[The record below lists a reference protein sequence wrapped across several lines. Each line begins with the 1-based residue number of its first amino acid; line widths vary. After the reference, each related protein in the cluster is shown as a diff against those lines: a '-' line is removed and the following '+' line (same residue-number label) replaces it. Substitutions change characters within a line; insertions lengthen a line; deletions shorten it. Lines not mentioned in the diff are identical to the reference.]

1 MPPST
6 VRDLPSATS
15 AITTEECLEVLGR
28 VCFGHLAFFRD
39 RHIRVQPIRYAF
51 HEGWVF
57 FRADSDLRAWIAR
70 SPWLALSVTEVRDS
84 AHTSVVVRGGCYP
97 AEGTG
102 SARGD
107 ADAHEG
113 VVALRDRPRVGPRAI
128 GRQERKLSVF
138 RLRAED
144 VHGSVTMV
152 PCPAGQRPYDDAE
165 LEHLRAVSRAHTQ
178 SDDSRADD
186 DGMAAP
192 SAPEVRPTDASART
206 R

>member
-1 MPPST
+1 
-6 VRDLPSATS
+6 
-15 AITTEECLEVLGR
+15 VLGR
-28 VCFGHLAFFRD
+28 VCFGHLAFARGRD
-39 RHIRVQPIRYAF
+39 IGVLPIRYAF

-57 FRADSDLRAWIAR
+57 FRADSALREWIAR
-70 SPWLALSVTEVRDS
+70 SSWLCLSITEARAS

-102 SARGD
+102 SPAGD
-107 ADAHEG
+107 AAAHDG
-113 VVALRDRPRVGPRAI
+113 IVALRDRPRAGPRTI
-128 GRQERKLSVF
+128 RRQERKLSVF

-186 DGMAAP
+186 DGMAEPNAP
-192 SAPEVRPTDASART
+192 AVPSVDSSARA

>member
-1 MPPST
+1 MPQST
-6 VRDLPSATS
+6 LRDLPSAK
-15 AITTEECLEVLGR
+15 ARLTTEGCLDTLGR
-28 VCFGHLAFFRD
+28 VCFGHLAFLRG
-39 RHIRVQPIRYAF
+39 RHIRVLPIRYAF

-57 FRADSDLRAWIAR
+57 FRADSELRDWIAL

-97 AEGTG
+97 TEGTG

-165 LEHLRAVSRAHTQ
+165 LEYLRAVSRAHTQ

-192 SAPEVRPTDASART
+192 TAPEVRPTDSSART